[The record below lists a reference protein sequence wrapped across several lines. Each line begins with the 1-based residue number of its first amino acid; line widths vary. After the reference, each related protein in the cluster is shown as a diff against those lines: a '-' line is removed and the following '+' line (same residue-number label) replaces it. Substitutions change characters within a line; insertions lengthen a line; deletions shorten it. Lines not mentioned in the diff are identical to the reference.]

1 MLPYPVVDRSKKT
14 PPGTPALRPEHPQS
28 GQSPGQRPDAR
39 PEHAPHQLDAGAS
52 TAPEP
57 ARAMGKAHRAQLAA
71 NTPAAGMPNYVPP
84 PDPHVGTTIAERYRV
99 ERKLGEGG
107 MGGVYLATH
116 VSLEKQVAL
125 KILHSGYVGKPD
137 IVKRFLQEARAASRI
152 RHENVIDITDFGATP
167 EGVVFFAMEI
177 LDGQDLHDV
186 ITRAKLQGQCLS
198 WERSKGI
205 FLQICAALSAAHASG
220 VIHRD
225 LKPENIY
232 LVTWLGQDDF
242 VKLLDF
248 GIAKL
253 TEIGDGERKLTRTGM
268 LFGTPEYMSPEQA
281 RGDTIDHRADIYA
294 LGCILHQ
301 LITGRVPFES
311 DNFMSILSQHL
322 AEEPAPIPA
331 ADLQA
336 VGAPL
341 GINAVMLKALAKAP
355 GDRHFSADE
364 MAAAILAL
372 DGEGEGQAS
381 AARASRRLTFSGP
394 PAMVP
399 VADAA
404 AGSAHRARA
413 AEAAAAT
420 RPAKRSR
427 VGWIAAVMLVIG
439 LAAGGGALWYENR
452 NASAQA
458 GSAAGAEQVVP
469 AQVVVRLDST
479 PPHAAVYDES
489 GALLGRTPLAYAMV
503 GAPGVRRF
511 RFALDGHQDKVLEV
525 IASADS
531 TQSVRLEAYQ
541 PVATQ
546 TADVPDDSGDV
557 TAAIADQSEDQAEP
571 DQGAPGKRQDR
582 RRRDRPAPSTG
593 PGADPGSKSSS
604 ADTPVPEPTITP
616 KPGPNPDPT
625 GDPVIKNPF
634 AR

>member
-1 MLPYPVVDRSKKT
+1 
-14 PPGTPALRPEHPQS
+14 
-28 GQSPGQRPDAR
+28 
-39 PEHAPHQLDAGAS
+39 
-52 TAPEP
+52 
-57 ARAMGKAHRAQLAA
+57 MGKAYRAPLAV
-71 NTPAAGMPNYVPP
+71 NTPAAGMPSYVPP
-84 PDPHVGTTIAERYRV
+84 PDPHVGTTIADRYRV
-99 ERKLGEGG
+99 DKKLGEGG

-125 KILHSGYVGKPD
+125 KILHAGYVQKPD

-167 EGVVFFAMEI
+167 QGVVFFAMEI
-177 LDGQDLHDV
+177 LEGQDLHEV
-186 ITRAKLQGQCLS
+186 ITRARLQGQCLP

-253 TEIGDGERKLTRTGM
+253 TEIGEGERKLTRTGT

-281 RGDTIDHRADIYA
+281 RGDAIDHRADIYA

-301 LITGRVPFES
+301 LLTGRVPFES
-311 DNFMSILSQHL
+311 DNFMSILSKHL

-331 ADLQA
+331 DEIQA

-341 GINAVMLKALAKAP
+341 GLNAIMLKALAKAP
-355 GDRHFSADE
+355 GDRHFSADD

-372 DGEGEGQAS
+372 EGEGEGKAS
-381 AARASRRLTFSGP
+381 AAPAGRRLTFSGP
-394 PAMVP
+394 PAIVS
-399 VADAA
+399 VAPAA
-404 AGSAHRARA
+404 AGSAQAAAA
-413 AEAAAAT
+413 AEPAGAT

-427 VGWIAAVMLVIG
+427 MGWFAAAVIVIG
-439 LAAGGGALWYENR
+439 LAAGGGALWYENH
-452 NASAQA
+452 NASALA
-458 GSAAGAEQVVP
+458 DPAAGADQAVP

-503 GAPGVRRF
+503 GASGVRRF
-511 RFALDGHQDKVLEV
+511 RFALDGYQDKVLEV
-525 IASADS
+525 ISSADS
-531 TQSVRLEAYQ
+531 TQSVRLDAHH
-541 PVATQ
+541 PVAARA
-546 TADVPDDSGDV
+546 ADEPGDTGAV
-557 TAAIADQSEDQAEP
+557 ATPAVVADQGEDQVER
-571 DQGAPGKRQDR
+571 DQEARGKRQDR
-582 RRRDRPAPSTG
+582 RRRDRLPASTD
-593 PGADPGSKSSS
+593 PGADQGSKKSSG
-604 ADTPVPEPTITP
+604 DTPDSEPKTTP
-616 KPGPNPDPT
+616 KPDSTPDPT

-634 AR
+634 AK